1 MIPNLK
7 KVIIGTA
14 HFGTKYGINGKKEN
28 FENIK
33 NIINYLNKNRVE
45 IIFDCSDDYQN
56 SFKFL
61 KKLIKKKRFKFKII
75 YKIKI
80 NKNLNNKKTLE
91 NFLLSK
97 IKKISSFFNLN
108 YKNIILMSHNEN
120 IINNKNLYLLHE
132 VLVNF
137 KKKKNIYNFGYSIY
151 NFQKLKKKIFSF
163 KPDVLQLP
171 FNIADRSVSN
181 NDLVLLKKRNIKI
194 HVRSI
199 FLQGLLMTKSNEL
212 PKRFMKFKKYWKIFE
227 NNLEKFKMNR
237 EDCLLDHVFN
247 NKIID
252 NVVIG
257 YTNVSQLKLIKKIK
271 SQNSKNLF
279 PKIKSSSEKKY
290 LLRPYNW

>member
-33 NIINYLNKNRVE
+33 YIINYLNKNRVE

-181 NDLVLLKKRNIKI
+181 NDLV
-194 HVRSI
+194 
-199 FLQGLLMTKSNEL
+199 
-212 PKRFMKFKKYWKIFE
+212 
-227 NNLEKFKMNR
+227 
-237 EDCLLDHVFN
+237 
-247 NKIID
+247 
-252 NVVIG
+252 
-257 YTNVSQLKLIKKIK
+257 
-271 SQNSKNLF
+271 
-279 PKIKSSSEKKY
+279 
-290 LLRPYNW
+290 